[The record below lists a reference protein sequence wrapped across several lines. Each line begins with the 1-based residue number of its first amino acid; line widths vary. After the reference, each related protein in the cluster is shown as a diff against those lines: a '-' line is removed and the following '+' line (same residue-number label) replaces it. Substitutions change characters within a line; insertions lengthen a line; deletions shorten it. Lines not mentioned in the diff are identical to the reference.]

1 MAVAD
6 VHVLDVDI
14 RIEYKGELYTPM
26 ELIDLLDEKQSR
38 IDELEQECEAYAEQ
52 IAELQNWA

>member
-26 ELIDLLDEKQSR
+26 GLIDLLDQKQSR
-38 IDELEQECEAYAEQ
+38 IGELEHECEAYAEQ
-52 IAELQNWA
+52 IAELQGWA